1 MTGPSPALRRLAAW
15 VFVASSLVGYV
26 RPPAG
31 ANVYLRTGEV
41 GLAVLTLLVVLAL
54 NTGLPARTYTTVI
67 TTTAMFLVLVA
78 GYALLWPLLKGSAFG
93 EPSLALAASAAAYC
107 SLAVAYAC
115 VFYQEDIFLDTFWR
129 AALIAVC
136 VGLAA
141 YGLNAATGSGW
152 LVHRQYGT
160 PRLQGLLSEPSAWA
174 PFMPALVLLSL
185 DRRRYVAAAVPLVAA
200 ALTKSP
206 TVVVGLALSIPAYYA
221 LADRWRA
228 RRPLVLALSAGVGA
242 LAAYRLV
249 HVNTHAPL
257 SASFYD
263 QVLVRLAGGVE
274 NVTSG
279 GTLGT
284 NDRFAITRAVFEE
297 LANHG
302 WLAAGI
308 GPGSER
314 YLQQTTGMVP
324 NSLATYVLSSFGI
337 VGLLLLAALL
347 VRTVVRSRAARSLMV
362 FLPFIAISFVNSA
375 DGWESYKYVVVAV
388 ALAGTVNS
396 ELTRP
401 ARQLMVDA

>member
-1 MTGPSPALRRLAAW
+1 
-15 VFVASSLVGYV
+15 
-26 RPPAG
+26 
-31 ANVYLRTGEV
+31 
-41 GLAVLTLLVVLAL
+41 
-54 NTGLPARTYTTVI
+54 
-67 TTTAMFLVLVA
+67 
-78 GYALLWPLLKGSAFG
+78 
-93 EPSLALAASAAAYC
+93 
-107 SLAVAYAC
+107 
-115 VFYQEDIFLDTFWR
+115 
-129 AALIAVC
+129 
-136 VGLAA
+136 
-141 YGLNAATGSGW
+141 
-152 LVHRQYGT
+152 
-160 PRLQGLLSEPSAWA
+160 
-174 PFMPALVLLSL
+174 MPALVLLSL
-185 DRRRYVAAAVPLVAA
+185 DRRRYVAAAVALAAA

-221 LADRWRA
+221 LAERWRA
-228 RRPLVLALSAGVGA
+228 RRPLVLAVSGGVGA

-249 HVNTHAPL
+249 HVDTHAPL

-284 NDRFAITRAVFEE
+284 NDRFAITRAVFDE

-324 NSLATYVLSSFGI
+324 NSLATFVLGSFGI
-337 VGLLLLAALL
+337 VGLLILAALL
-347 VRTVVRSRAARSLMV
+347 VRAVARTRASRCLML

-388 ALAGTVNS
+388 VLAGTANS
-396 ELTRP
+396 GLTRGD
-401 ARQLMVDA
+401 RHLMADA